1 MTTPDTHL
9 TKIKNELF
17 QQLSFRLGGQII
29 DLELDPEHFEAAY
42 KYTLQVYRQRAQN
55 SNKESYTLMSLIE
68 GQNKYVLPPEFIH
81 VKQLFR
87 RTSGLETGP
96 SSSSFDP
103 FSSAMLNTY
112 LLNYNLVGGLASYD
126 FYSQYVEL
134 TARMFGGYILFT
146 FNPVTKELVLVRNPK
161 GTGEQILIWA
171 DVQRPEIELL
181 LDPMTAVWIQDF
193 CLATLKQIIG
203 EAREKFGSIV
213 GPGGGTSLNGAAM
226 KSEAKAMQDQLIDE
240 LKRYVDGSAPLT
252 FIMG

>member
-1 MTTPDTHL
+1 MTQDTNL
-9 TKIKNELF
+9 TKLKNDLF
-17 QQLSFRLGGQII
+17 NQLTLRLGGQII
-29 DLELDPEHFEAAY
+29 DIELDPEHFEAAY

-55 SNKESYTLMSLIE
+55 STKESYTLMSMIE
-68 GQNKYVLPPEFIH
+68 GQNKYVLPPEFTH

-87 RTSGLETGP
+87 RTTGLETGP

-103 FSSAMLNTY
+103 FSSAMMNTY
-112 LLNYNLVGGLASYD
+112 LLNYNLAGGLATYD

-134 TARMFGGYILFT
+134 TARMFGGYILYT

-171 DVQRPEIELL
+171 DVQRPETELL
-181 LDPMTAVWIQDF
+181 IDSMTAVWIQDF

-240 LKRYVDGSAPLT
+240 LKRYVDGSTPLT
-252 FIMG
+252 WVMG